1 MPWPKENEY
10 TPSYADYLMNL
21 EDVEIIEFQKDQ
33 LKKIKQLFDSINE
46 EKGNYAYAEGKWT
59 VKEVLGHL
67 VDTERI
73 LAYRALSFARGEKQI
88 LPGFEHDDYVKEG
101 FFENRTIKDLLNEF
115 TSLREANILMFKSFS
130 DEVLMRRGNANNH
143 ELTVNAFQYIIPG
156 HVDHHLKILME
167 KYLL

>member
-10 TPSYADYLMNL
+10 TPFYADYFKNL
-21 EDVEIIEFQKDQ
+21 KDEEIIEFQKNQ

-46 EKGNYAYAEGKWT
+46 KKENYTYAEGKWT

-101 FFENRTIKDLLNEF
+101 FFKNRTIKDLLNEF
-115 TSLREANILMFKSFS
+115 IALREANILMFKSFS

-143 ELTVNAFQYIIPG
+143 EFTVNVFQYIIPG
-156 HVDHHLKILME
+156 HVEHHLKILME
-167 KYLL
+167 KYL